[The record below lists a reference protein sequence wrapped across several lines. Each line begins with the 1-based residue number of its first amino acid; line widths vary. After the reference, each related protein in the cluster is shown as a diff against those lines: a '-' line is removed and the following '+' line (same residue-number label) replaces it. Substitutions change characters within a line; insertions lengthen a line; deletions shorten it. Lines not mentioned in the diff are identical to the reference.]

1 MSSLKN
7 PFGEKNGKLI
17 LISDISPKENGKKCG
32 CICPLCKGD
41 FQAKNNGTIRQP
53 HFAHLGK
60 PCNETIAFM
69 TALYKFF
76 EQSIE
81 LSGTFCPP
89 SVYANFSGLAADQR
103 AWLSTIRAYTNF
115 STVQLDKAEIILE
128 SHPFEVEGCEVV
140 CKKELPEAL
149 LLTAKEKQRKLAVIV
164 VPPATICKEQQA
176 PQPYNQL
183 PTLAIYID
191 KNVNFYEL
199 HSEQLMK
206 KIEKLDFRTEWI
218 KNNKLER
225 LKDEWLE
232 RKLQEHQ
239 LEYEKIKERQ
249 KDVQKRLNEKI
260 ESVDQRRNVVGL
272 TEERW
277 HTCVRCHKCKP
288 ESELVYYQHDREDD
302 EAICRECSQKK
313 NREIEQ
319 SVVDVDIWNFEK

>member
-7 PFGEKNGKLI
+7 PFGEKEGKLI
-17 LISDISPKENGKKCG
+17 LISDISPEENGKKCG
-32 CICPLCKGD
+32 CICPLCKGE
-41 FQAKNNGTIRQP
+41 FQAKKKGMIRQP

-76 EQSIE
+76 QQSIE
-81 LSGTFCPP
+81 SSGTFCPP
-89 SVYANFSGLAADQR
+89 SVYANFSGLVADQR

-115 STVQLDKAEIILE
+115 STIQLDKAEVVLE
-128 SHPFEVEGCEVV
+128 SHPFEVEKCEVV
-140 CKKELPEAL
+140 YKKELPEAL

-199 HSEQLMK
+199 HSEQLIK

-218 KNNKLER
+218 KNDKLKQLED
-225 LKDEWLE
+225 KWLE

-239 LEYEKIKERQ
+239 LEYEKIKEQQ
-249 KDVQKRLNEKI
+249 KNVQKKLNEEI
-260 ESVDQRRNVVGL
+260 ELVAQKRNSAEL

-277 HTCVRCHKCKP
+277 HTCVRCHKRKP
-288 ESELVYYQHDREDD
+288 ESELMCYQHDRDDD
-302 EAICRECSQKK
+302 EAICRECSRKRDK
-313 NREIEQ
+313 EIER
-319 SVVDVDIWNFEK
+319 SFIDLDILGFKK

>member
-1 MSSLKN
+1 
-7 PFGEKNGKLI
+7 
-17 LISDISPKENGKKCG
+17 
-32 CICPLCKGD
+32 
-41 FQAKNNGTIRQP
+41 
-53 HFAHLGK
+53 
-60 PCNETIAFM
+60 M

-128 SHPFEVEGCEVV
+128 SHPFEVEGCEIV

-149 LLTAKEKQRKLAVIV
+149 LLTAKEKQRKLAVII

-176 PQPYNQL
+176 PRPYNQL

-249 KDVQKRLNEKI
+249 KDVQKKLNEKI

>member
-17 LISDISPKENGKKCG
+17 LISDISPKEN
-32 CICPLCKGD
+32 
-41 FQAKNNGTIRQP
+41 
-53 HFAHLGK
+53 
-60 PCNETIAFM
+60 AFM

-176 PQPYNQL
+176 PRPYNQL

-249 KDVQKRLNEKI
+249 KDGQKKLNEKI

>member
-1 MSSLKN
+1 MPSLKN
-7 PFGEKNGKLI
+7 PFGEKDGKLI
-17 LISDISPKENGKKCG
+17 LISDISPEENGKKCG
-32 CICPLCKGD
+32 CICPICKGD
-41 FQAKNNGTIRQP
+41 FQAKNKGTIRQP

-76 EQSIE
+76 RQSIE
-81 LSGTFCPP
+81 SSGTFCPP

-103 AWLSTIRAYTNF
+103 AWLNTIRAYTNF
-115 STVQLDKAEIILE
+115 STIQLDKAEVVLE
-128 SHPFEVEGCEVV
+128 SHPFEVEKCEVV

-149 LLTAKEKQRKLAVIV
+149 LLTAKEKQRNLAVIV

-206 KIEKLDFRTEWI
+206 KIEKLDFQTEWI
-218 KNNKLER
+218 KNNKLKR
-225 LKDEWLE
+225 LEEKWLE
-232 RKLQEHQ
+232 KKLQEHQ
-239 LEYEKIKERQ
+239 FEYEKIKEQQ
-249 KDVQKRLNEKI
+249 KDTQKKLDEKV
-260 ESVDQRRNVVGL
+260 EPVDRKINLAGL
-272 TEERW
+272 PEERW
-277 HTCVRCHKCKP
+277 HICIRCHKRKP
-288 ESELVYYQHDREDD
+288 ESELVYYQHDCDDD

-313 NREIEQ
+313 NREIEK
-319 SVVDVDIWNFEK
+319 SFVDVDTSDFEK